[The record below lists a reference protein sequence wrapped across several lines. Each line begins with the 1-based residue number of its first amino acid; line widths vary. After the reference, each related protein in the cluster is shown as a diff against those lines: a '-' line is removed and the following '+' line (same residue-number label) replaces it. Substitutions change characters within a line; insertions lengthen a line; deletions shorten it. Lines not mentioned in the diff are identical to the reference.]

1 MALREI
7 RLYPDPVLRE
17 KCSEVDCFDADL
29 RCLAED
35 MVETMHAAPGVGLAA
50 PQVGIAKRIAVV
62 DTSVGKDAASLRVLV
77 NPRIVD
83 ERGKNF
89 DFEGCLSIPGI
100 SEKVHRPAR
109 VRIVAQDLDGEEHEI
124 EAEDFEA
131 RAICH
136 ELDHLDGVLF
146 IDRVRGL
153 RRDRL
158 RRKLKRLN
166 LQSLPP
172 SIPPRG
178 QSDPAD
184 A

>member
-17 KCSEVDCFDADL
+17 PCTEVTRFDAEL
-29 RCLAED
+29 RQLAED

-50 PQVGIAKRIAVV
+50 PQVGISQRLAVV
-62 DTSVGKDAASLRVLV
+62 DTSVGEDESALRVLV
-77 NPRIVD
+77 NPRIVE
-83 ERGKNF
+83 ERGKQF
-89 DFEGCLSIPGI
+89 DFEGCLSIPGL
-100 SEKVHRPAR
+100 SEKVHRPIR
-109 VRIVAQDLDGEEHEI
+109 VRVFAQDLEGRELEL

-153 RRDRL
+153 RRDRM

-166 LQSLPP
+166 LQNDSAEP
-172 SIPPRG
+172 
-178 QSDPAD
+178 
-184 A
+184 